1 MFIVHS
7 SLMVRWILVEILDLL
22 KISTKTLKLLLCL
35 VSYIRY
41 IIHQVPIIDFILL
54 ITFSVQSFGR
64 DFGSASELDY
74 PILAQT
80 KARARE
86 LIIEWLFDAIEEDN
100 PTPTPPVPLVDAVA
114 Y

>member
-1 MFIVHS
+1 MIFF
-7 SLMVRWILVEILDLL
+7 LL
-22 KISTKTLKLLLCL
+22 
-35 VSYIRY
+35 
-41 IIHQVPIIDFILL
+41 FA
-54 ITFSVQSFGR
+54 FSVQSFGR

-100 PTPTPPVPLVDAVA
+100 PTPTPPTPLVDAVA